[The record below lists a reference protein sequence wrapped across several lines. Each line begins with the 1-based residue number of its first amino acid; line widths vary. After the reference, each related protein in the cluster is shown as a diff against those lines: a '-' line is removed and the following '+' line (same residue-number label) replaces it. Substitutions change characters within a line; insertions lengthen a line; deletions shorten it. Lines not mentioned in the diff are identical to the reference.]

1 MNSRLYF
8 AGFIIFIYTYF
19 FPISPCY
26 AINPYDNWALPGS
39 YFSVYP
45 MYYTASKLKNDK
57 GETLLKDIDARV
69 YETVLKLTTYN
80 KSFLPNTLG
89 FTLLLH
95 AGRKNLR
102 GEHDLGIGDLTVG
115 IGYWFI
121 DDPVSKTYFVLGS
134 FLDIPTGDYNKNR
147 IVNMGENVWK
157 IRPVLGMA
165 KQLGKFNIE
174 TTLFYNIFTE
184 NNDTDIKEGNETIL
198 EVYAGYKIY
207 HGILAGCNF
216 NAKFGENKVVNG
228 HKIHDSGIRRFQAGP
243 SIYWN
248 TGKKLSITLSAL
260 SEFGVRNTSQGYLFS
275 GRFVR
280 EF

>member
-1 MNSRLYF
+1 MNRKLYF
-8 AGFIIFIYTYF
+8 VGFIIFIYAYF
-19 FPISPCY
+19 FQISPCH

-39 YFSVYP
+39 YFSLYP
-45 MYYTASKLKNDK
+45 VYYTASKLKNNK
-57 GETLLKDIDARV
+57 GKTLLINIDARV
-69 YETVLKLTTYN
+69 YETVLKFTTYN

-95 AGRKNLR
+95 AGRKDLR

-115 IGYWFI
+115 LGYWFI

-174 TTLFYNIFTE
+174 TALFYNIFTE
-184 NNDTDIKEGNETIL
+184 NNDTNTKEGNETIL
-198 EVYAGYKIY
+198 EVYVGYMIY
-207 HGILAGCNF
+207 PGLLAGGNF
-216 NAKFGENKVVNG
+216 NATFGVNKTVNG
-228 HKIHDSGIRRFQAGP
+228 HKIHDSGIRRFQVGP

-248 TGKKLSITLSAL
+248 TGNRLCITLSAL
-260 SEFGVRNTSQGYLFS
+260 SEFGVRNTSQGYLFT
-275 GRFVR
+275 GRFAWG
-280 EF
+280 F